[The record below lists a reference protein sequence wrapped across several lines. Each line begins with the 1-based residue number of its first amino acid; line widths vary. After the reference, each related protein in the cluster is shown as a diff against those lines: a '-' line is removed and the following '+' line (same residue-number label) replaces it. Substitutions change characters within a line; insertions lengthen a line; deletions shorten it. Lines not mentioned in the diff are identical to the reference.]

1 MPFYSYE
8 EFEEAVGEIDGDEMV
23 DYFHTWEELQEEYP
37 DGVFDQDAEF
47 IPF

>member
-8 EFEEAVGEIDGDEMV
+8 EFEEAVGEIDDAEMV
-23 DYFHTWEELQEEYP
+23 DDFHTWEALQEEYP
-37 DGVFDQDAEF
+37 AGVFVEDAEF